1 MASGTKAAAS
11 RGNGGVGRLLSAQEH
26 ARHVSAHS
34 VRQGEGLILDEAR
47 LPMKITRSS
56 LLKASPFLALAAG
69 FAGGALA
76 MALPDLATP
85 QRAVVAPTEQ
95 TDPYLQLVQAQP
107 LVRAAPSSRGEVQL
121 SFAPVAAQAGPA
133 VVNVYAQRVV
143 RGGMSRDPFF
153 GRFGAPR
160 VEQSL
165 GSGVIVRADGVIVTN
180 NHVIEGAQ
188 SLKVVLSDRREFD
201 AELVLADPR
210 VDLAVL
216 RINAASERLPIL
228 PFSDTHNLQVG
239 DLVLAIGNPF
249 GLQQTVT
256 SGIISALARTEV
268 GVSDYAFFIQTD
280 AAINRGNSGGALVDM
295 NGTLVGIN
303 SAIFSEGGGSNGIG
317 FAIPSEMVRRVVESA
332 VSGGRTVVRPWLG
345 ARLQNVTQELARSMG
360 LARPEGVLVTE
371 LYPRAAGERAGLRNG
386 DIILS
391 VAGTEVR
398 DDGGVRYQFATQR
411 PGARVQ
417 LLVLRGGRQTTL
429 TATAEAPPGGAPE
442 ARELSG
448 RHPLSGATVVTLTPA
463 TAETAGLDPFADGV
477 YIQALDRRGIAARQG
492 FRPGDIIDAINGQPV
507 RDAAQLDRALT
518 QARAWVL
525 GVERGGQRTE
535 VRFGM

>member
-1 MASGTKAAAS
+1 
-11 RGNGGVGRLLSAQEH
+11 
-26 ARHVSAHS
+26 
-34 VRQGEGLILDEAR
+34 
-47 LPMKITRSS
+47 MKITRAS
-56 LLKASPFLALAAG
+56 LLKASPFIALIAG

-76 MALPDLATP
+76 
-85 QRAVVAPTEQ
+85 VVAPMAVSQNAVERPPAAQ
-95 TDPYLQLVQAQP
+95 DDPYLQLVQAEQ
-107 LVRAAPSSRGEVQL
+107 LVRAAPSSRGEMQL

-143 RGGMSRDPFF
+143 RAMARDPFF
-153 GRFGAPR
+153 GRFSGPR

-165 GSGVIVRADGVIVTN
+165 GSGVIVRNDGVIVTN

-188 SLKVVLSDRREFD
+188 SLRIVLADRREFD
-201 AELVLADPR
+201 ATLMLADPR

-216 RINAASERLPIL
+216 RIDPGSERLPTL
-228 PFSDTHNLQVG
+228 PFANTNDLQVG
-239 DLVLAIGNPF
+239 DLVLAVGNPF

-295 NGTLVGIN
+295 SGALVGIN
-303 SAIFSEGGGSNGIG
+303 SAIYSENGGSNGIG

-332 VSGGRTVVRPWLG
+332 VSGGRTVIRPWLG
-345 ARLQNVTQELARSMG
+345 ARVQTVTQELANSLG
-360 LARPEGVLVTE
+360 LRRPEGVLVND
-371 LYPRAAGERAGLRNG
+371 LYPRSAGERAGLRNG

-391 VAGTEVR
+391 VAGAEVR
-398 DDGGVRYQFATQR
+398 DDAGLRYQFATQR
-411 PGARVQ
+411 PGSRVP
-417 LLVLRGGRQTTL
+417 LDVLRNNRRITL
-429 TATAEAPPGGAPE
+429 TASAEAPPGGAPE
-442 ARELSG
+442 ARELTG

-463 TAETAGLDPFADGV
+463 TAEAAGLDPFAAGV

-518 QARAWVL
+518 QSRAWVL
-525 GVERGGQRTE
+525 GVQRGEQRTE